1 MYNDASTIYRDS
13 RFVKSARDAHYSDV
27 VLSRLAPPPQDYV
40 VFTYDDWQVR
50 QTSPPYIKPPQ
61 HIIAV
66 RERSWK
72 IAEYSDVHGRV
83 PSQWEMYDLKR
94 DPLER
99 KNLAHKGYKRT
110 PAQEKEYRRLRRKL
124 AMVKAR
130 RLRPLPDTPQPQT
143 DGRPNVPAPLSSMD

>member
-1 MYNDASTIYRDS
+1 
-13 RFVKSARDAHYSDV
+13 
-27 VLSRLAPPPQDYV
+27 
-40 VFTYDDWQVR
+40 
-50 QTSPPYIKPPQ
+50 
-61 HIIAV
+61 
-66 RERSWK
+66 
-72 IAEYSDVHGRV
+72 
-83 PSQWEMYDLKR
+83 MYDLKR

-110 PAQEKEYRRLRRKL
+110 PTQEKEYRRLRRKL